1 MLHTIQTMLKD
12 HKENKYKLKI
22 THYANFL
29 GQKEEKTSFCLSFTH
44 SLSLS
49 HTHTHI
55 QNHS

>member
-44 SLSLS
+44 SLSLT
-49 HTHTHI
+49 HTHTHTK
-55 QNHS
+55 S